1 MADYLGQQL
10 GKYRLTR
17 LLGAGGFAEVYL
29 GVHVHLGTEAAIK
42 LLHAQLVTPADA
54 EKFRQEARTVAA
66 LVHPNIVRVLDFDIE
81 GNIPYLVLDYAPN
94 GSLRQHLPANTPLPP
109 ASILPYLMQ
118 VADALQYA
126 HEQKLIHRDI
136 KPENM
141 LLGRRG
147 EVLLTDFGI
156 ATVAQSTSM
165 QKTQGVAGTAAYMSP
180 EQLQGKPRPASDLY
194 SLGVVVYEWLV
205 GERPFQGGFTEVASQ
220 HLFTPPPPLR
230 EKAPTISPEVE
241 QVVLTA
247 LAKDPKERFGSVR
260 AFANAFAQASGA
272 GATLGSFSTRMA
284 SPAPGVPTLTA
295 PGNQPGATIT
305 AGNQLTPHITPQLT
319 PLTSAPPAQLAP
331 SILDAPT
338 QLTPPPAGAPFAPG
352 STGPYQAVAPLAS
365 VGEGTIPG
373 YASPG
378 VATGPAT
385 YIPPGWAATA
395 GASRTAEN
403 DTLLTNLPSS
413 PGAPIVPQGGSGGQP
428 RRRRWGMIALAA
440 VVVLVLL
447 SGGVAYA
454 FLGGLIHLG
463 QASTGGTSPATA
475 ATVTITP
482 KKSDLSATLNL
493 TAVVGASTDAS
504 KQQVGARIL
513 SVTTQEYSATVAATG
528 QATKPATQASGIL
541 TVANPFNFSATLA
554 AGSVFT
560 GNDGVQVVTDA
571 AAVDGPYQ
579 TVSVPAHAINPG
591 SSGNIAAFD
600 ISRDWCN
607 DGLPGGLALSNQ
619 LTPQSGG
626 CGASNSVQNPNP
638 FTGGQDA
645 STGPVVQQSDIDNAA
660 NSLENQNQPNA
671 QQLLQGQLK
680 TGEQLIGTPQCKP
693 NVTSNH
699 PAGDEAS
706 QVTVTVTFTCTGEAY
721 DHDGA
726 LALAENLL
734 MQQAAN
740 DPGSGYALVGTI
752 KTNLLSAAISDN
764 QGTVAISVSAEG
776 VWAYQFSDAQKQMLA
791 AQIAGKNKQD
801 AESLLTSQ
809 AGVAQVDI
817 QLAGGGQTLPTD
829 PRQISI
835 VIQTV
840 TGN

>member
-54 EKFRQEARTVAA
+54 EKFRQEARTIAA

-94 GSLRQHLPANTPLPP
+94 GSLRQHLPSGTPLPP
-109 ASILPYLMQ
+109 ASIVPYLMQ

-230 EKAPTISPEVE
+230 EKAPTISPEIE

-284 SPAPGVPTLTA
+284 SPAPGTPGSTA
-295 PGNQPGATIT
+295 QDYQPGTTVT

-319 PLTSAPPAQLAP
+319 PQVSAATPPAQLTP

-338 QLTPPPAGAPFAPG
+338 QLTPPAAGTPFVVGG
-352 STGPYQAVAPLAS
+352 SGPSSAVSPLAS
-365 VGEGTIPG
+365 VGAGSTIPG
-373 YASPG
+373 YAPPG
-378 VATGPAT
+378 SASGPAT

-403 DTLLTNLPSS
+403 DTLLTNLPSA
-413 PGAPIVPQGGSGGQP
+413 PGAPIVPQGSSGGQP
-428 RRRRWGMIALAA
+428 RRRRWGMLALAA
-440 VVVLVLL
+440 VVVLALL

-463 QASTGGTSPATA
+463 QTSAGGTSAATA

-482 KKSDLSATLNL
+482 KKSDLTNTFNL

-504 KQQVGARIL
+504 KQQVGARLL
-513 SVTTQEYSATVAATG
+513 SVMTQSYSQTASATGSNT
-528 QATKPATQASGIL
+528 I
-541 TVANPFNFSATLA
+541 SATYARGTLTFSLDSGSPYSIP
-554 AGSVFT
+554 AGSVFSGT
-560 GNDGVQVVTDA
+560 SGVAVVTDA
-571 AAVDGPYQ
+571 NALVTTSQPVDVAAHAAV
-579 TVSVPAHAINPG
+579 AG
-591 SSGNIAAFD
+591 SSGNIPAND
-600 ISRDWCN
+600 INHDLCPSNCLVAVEN
-607 DGLPGGLALSNQ
+607 LS
-619 LTPQSGG
+619 
-626 CGASNSVQNPNP
+626 A
-638 FTGGQDA
+638 FTGGRDA
-645 STGPVVQQSDIDNAA
+645 STETVVRQSDIDNAA

-680 TGEQLIGTPQCKP
+680 TGEQLVGTPQCQP
-693 NVTSNH
+693 NVSANH
-699 PAGDEAS
+699 QAGDVAS

-726 LALAENLL
+726 LALAVTLL
-734 MQQAAN
+734 TNQAAN
-740 DPGSGYALVGTI
+740 DPGSGYALVGNIRTS
-752 KTNLLSAAISDN
+752 LLSAAISDN

-809 AGVAQVDI
+809 TGIAQVDI
-817 QLAGGGQTLPTD
+817 RLAGGGQTLPTD